1 MPPPSRSRRRSGRP
15 GAPSSISSPTPT
27 RPASTPS
34 TLRWTRRCAPRS
46 RRYLRREACDGRSI
60 SISSSCTGVPT
71 PSCRSRKASSSAVR
85 FARAAPSTSPS
96 WAGSATPGPRT
107 TGKASPGRRSRGIP
121 PTRRGSWPSS
131 RTSWSDAGKV
141 LDTGPAPS
149 ATIRLH
155 CLGRIRDMRD
165 EPRGL
170 TLEPDRCSRHSVGIH
185 ASPAEIYHALTDPH
199 ELSRW
204 FVSEASIDLRPG
216 GSYRWVFGE
225 GTGAAGPDALVT
237 SGEFVAI
244 VPQEYLR
251 LSTPV
256 EGTETLLEFRLDPWR
271 DGDGRPPIKGRYVV
285 WDPDRFLVMTFEAE
299 RPSVVR
305 LWLEEAEDGTMTDL
319 SLEHRLFA
327 PDPKSLAPFDWE
339 GAIEKL
345 AAAKRTPSA
354 P

>member
-1 MPPPSRSRRRSGRP
+1 
-15 GAPSSISSPTPT
+15 
-27 RPASTPS
+27 
-34 TLRWTRRCAPRS
+34 
-46 RRYLRREACDGRSI
+46 
-60 SISSSCTGVPT
+60 
-71 PSCRSRKASSSAVR
+71 
-85 FARAAPSTSPS
+85 
-96 WAGSATPGPRT
+96 
-107 TGKASPGRRSRGIP
+107 
-121 PTRRGSWPSS
+121 
-131 RTSWSDAGKV
+131 
-141 LDTGPAPS
+141 
-149 ATIRLH
+149 
-155 CLGRIRDMRD
+155 MRD

-271 DGDGRPPIKGRYVV
+271 DGSILTVSHSGFPGEESWDDTLRSIDQGWQSEIQILKLYMEAARGMISRSRFHEARLAGPPEQVYEAFTTSAGLSSWLADRAAADAALGGEFRLDRDGRPPIKGRYVV

-305 LWLEEAEDGTMTDL
+305 LWLEESEDGTMTDL

-327 PDPKSLAPFDWE
+327 PDQKSLAPFDWE

>member
-1 MPPPSRSRRRSGRP
+1 
-15 GAPSSISSPTPT
+15 
-27 RPASTPS
+27 
-34 TLRWTRRCAPRS
+34 
-46 RRYLRREACDGRSI
+46 
-60 SISSSCTGVPT
+60 
-71 PSCRSRKASSSAVR
+71 
-85 FARAAPSTSPS
+85 
-96 WAGSATPGPRT
+96 
-107 TGKASPGRRSRGIP
+107 
-121 PTRRGSWPSS
+121 
-131 RTSWSDAGKV
+131 
-141 LDTGPAPS
+141 
-149 ATIRLH
+149 
-155 CLGRIRDMRD
+155 MRD

-256 EGTETLLEFRLDPWR
+256 EGAETLLEFRLDPWR
-271 DGDGRPPIKGRYVV
+271 DGSILTVSHSGFPGEESWDDTFRSIDQGWQSEIQILKLYMEAARGMISRSRFHEARLAGPPEQVYEAFTTSAGLSSWLADRAAADAALGGEFRLDRDGRPPIKGRYVV